1 MAEANDTFGRLYQNL
16 IDAGCSAETVAQC
29 MELAKRRILRKTGRA
44 GQKRIDC
51 LDYLIYQIQ
60 NDKMQEVFT

>member
-29 MELAKRRILRKTGRA
+29 MELAKRGNTPAVLA
-44 GQKRIDC
+44 A
-51 LDYLIYQIQ
+51 LNLSLIHI
-60 NDKMQEVFT
+60 